1 MKTTMSI
8 RTTHREIRAMPV
20 DLDVTNWS
28 GEDVYALLNTDR
40 KYTEVAYSTGV
51 YGINAVVVRLESGRL
66 VKSTSRNSNT
76 FILA

>member
-1 MKTTMSI
+1 
-8 RTTHREIRAMPV
+8 MPV

-28 GEDVYALLNTDR
+28 GEDVYALLRTDR
-40 KYTEVAYSTGV
+40 KYAEVAYSAGV
-51 YGINAVVVRLESGRL
+51 YGINAVVIRLESGRL